1 MNCMKSVS
9 SILVL
14 SLLTL
19 SAHADVTSSLAGE
32 KFFIKVSKTSDGAS
46 PEDTRIKFEKCQ
58 TENPTACDPIGS
70 RDYSFRE
77 LREQREVLVKEAEKE
92 GAVGFS
98 PFLGALLGVV
108 GGAGTGGVA
117 GGYTGAAL
125 AGSGEFAA
133 LGGAVVG
140 LFMGAVVVAV
150 VGGIVVYKVVRHHK
164 KKKAKKL
171 DKEASSVEEQVIE
184 DQPVSIQT
192 DIDTFAKSLSDI
204 LASLPATAAP
214 TLP

>member
-32 KFFIKVSKTSDGAS
+32 KLFIKISKTSDGAS

-58 TENPTACDPIGS
+58 SENPAACDPIGS

-98 PFLGALLGVV
+98 PFIGALLGVV

-125 AGSGEFAA
+125 AGSGEFAS
-133 LGGAVVG
+133 LGGAIVG

-171 DKEASSVEEQVIE
+171 DKEASTVEEQVIE

-192 DIDTFAKSLSDI
+192 DIDMFAKSLSDI
-204 LASLPATAAP
+204 LASLPAGPAP

>member
-14 SLLTL
+14 SLLTF
-19 SAHADVTSSLAGE
+19 SAHADVTSSLTGE
-32 KFFIKVSKTSDGAS
+32 KLFIKISKTSDGAS

-58 TENPTACDPIGS
+58 VENPTVCDPIGT

-77 LREQREVLVKEAEKE
+77 LREQREVLAKEAEKE

-98 PFLGALLGVV
+98 PFIGALLGIV

-117 GGYTGAAL
+117 GGYTGGAL

-133 LGGAVVG
+133 LGGVVVG

-171 DKEASSVEEQVIE
+171 DNEASSVEEQVIE
-184 DQPVSIQT
+184 NQPVSIQT

-204 LASLPATAAP
+204 LASLPAATAP